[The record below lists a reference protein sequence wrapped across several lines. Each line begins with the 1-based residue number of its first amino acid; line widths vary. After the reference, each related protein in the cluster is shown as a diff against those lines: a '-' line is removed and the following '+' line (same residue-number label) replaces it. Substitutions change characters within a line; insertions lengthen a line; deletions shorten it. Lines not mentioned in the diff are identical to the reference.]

1 MLRRMIISLVTT
13 AAVAAGLT
21 GNAFAF
27 SGGVSHVV
35 AHPVPMTTDAVA
47 AMPSDATAAARL
59 RDVHELSHQPSWM
72 ATEDMSP
79 APYQVAP

>member
-1 MLRRMIISLVTT
+1 MIIGLVTT

-35 AHPVPMTTDAVA
+35 AHSVAMTTDAVV
-47 AMPSDATAAARL
+47 AMPSDAAAAVRL
-59 RDVHELSHQPSWM
+59 RDVHRRHEPS
-72 ATEDMSP
+72 AVSSRSVSGPE
-79 APYQVAP
+79 ACGA